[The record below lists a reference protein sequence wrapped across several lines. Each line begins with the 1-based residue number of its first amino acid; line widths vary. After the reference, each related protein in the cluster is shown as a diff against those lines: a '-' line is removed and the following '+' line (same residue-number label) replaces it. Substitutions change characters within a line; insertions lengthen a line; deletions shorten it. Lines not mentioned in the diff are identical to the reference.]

1 MSATPVATGT
11 RSDARTFLFITV
23 VGGVCAFLLAPQAP
37 FGERLWPAMLQLD
50 PAPVGAQVGLFMLLG
65 AIESLAFGAGLA
77 VLLAGGEPVRRVFGA
92 QHARLAAA
100 THLSLFWLL
109 WSWWLHVGMHMT
121 SGMRAGR
128 VLFIEY
134 AFHVTSILAGA
145 VLAYAVLVLGR
156 RATGTSDR

>member
-1 MSATPVATGT
+1 MATTQADPRT
-11 RSDARTFLFITV
+11 RSRGRTFVLITV
-23 VGGVCAFLLAPQAP
+23 TGGVCAFLLAPQSP
-37 FGERLWPAMLQLD
+37 LGQQLWPAMLELD

-77 VLLAGGEPVRRVFGA
+77 VLLVGGEPLRRLFGA
-92 QHARLAAA
+92 QRVGLAAA
-100 THLSLFWLL
+100 THLSVFWLL

-134 AFHVTSILAGA
+134 AFHVTSILASA
-145 VLAYAVLVLGR
+145 VLAYALWVLGS
-156 RATGTSDR
+156 RATRTAAR